1 MVSAYGTVFSV
12 MLLGYV
18 FHFIPQSYEYLSIK
32 FLSKITLLGRITI
45 LLIFIWI
52 VIQVKQAEQ
61 VMPIYLQF

>member
-1 MVSAYGTVFSV
+1 MVSAYGRVFSV
-12 MLLGYV
+12 MILGYV